1 MALYA
6 FEELE
11 EIPVEPLSVQDPSS
25 MVSDVASP
33 IAESC
38 EVDVDTE

>member
-1 MALYA
+1 MALYV

-11 EIPVEPLSVQDPSS
+11 ETPVEPLSIQDPSS